1 MAGSLVPLRVSSPP
15 LFSAFV
21 CDNAGSICW
30 SVAVPCRLVSCEGH
44 LSHNR
49 DGDRETHSSYFPLDP
64 PVAGGGIF
72 TMFPLKSLGGKT
84 IKGVLAKWKHWFIS
98 SFGACSYSS

>member
-1 MAGSLVPLRVSSPP
+1 MLEASAGQSP
-15 LFSAFV
+15 F
-21 CDNAGSICW
+21 
-30 SVAVPCRLVSCEGH
+30 
-44 LSHNR
+44 
-49 DGDRETHSSYFPLDP
+49 
-64 PVAGGGIF
+64 PVALSLARAIFHITAMETVKRIHLISPLTLRLPEGGIF